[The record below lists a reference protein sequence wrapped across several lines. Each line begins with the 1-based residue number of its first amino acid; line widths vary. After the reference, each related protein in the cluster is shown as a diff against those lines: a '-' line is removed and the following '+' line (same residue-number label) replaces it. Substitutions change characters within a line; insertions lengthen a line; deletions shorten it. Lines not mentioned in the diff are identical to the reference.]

1 MRSLWHNRAAVD
13 KGVDVDDLRAEWTAL
28 CGRMGLA
35 DDDTLWDGIAQAYGE
50 PQRHYHTLVHIAAV
64 VRDGQR
70 VHAQFDDADVALLA
84 LFFHDLIYD
93 PARSDNE
100 AQSAERM
107 RALLADD
114 VDAGR
119 LSRAERHILATKSHA
134 RTGDA
139 DTHLVLDIDM
149 AILGAAWTDYLAYAE
164 GVAREYVPVYGLEA
178 YAAGRA
184 NLFLTPT
191 LARGPIF
198 LTSAFAGCE
207 GRAQQNLAEELKLWT
222 SGVFAERL
230 KDAL

>member
-1 MRSLWHNRAAVD
+1 M
-13 KGVDVDDLRAEWTAL
+13 DDLRAEWTAL
-28 CGRMGLA
+28 CERMDIAGY
-35 DDDTLWDGIAQAYGE
+35 DDLWDGIAKAYGE
-50 PQRHYHTLVHIAAV
+50 PQRHYHTLAHIAAV

-70 VHAQFDDADVALLA
+70 IRAKFDDADVALLA

-107 RALLADD
+107 RALLASSIGG
-114 VDAGR
+114 GR

-134 RTGDA
+134 RTDDD

-149 AILGAAWTDYLAYAE
+149 AILGAAWADYLAYAE

-198 LTSAFAGCE
+198 LTKAFANRE
-207 GRAQQNLAEELKLWT
+207 AQARQNLAEELELWT
-222 SGVFAERL
+222 SGVFAERF